1 MTRSILVVEDDAD
14 LRRALVMRLKAHGFD
29 VSVAAD
35 GAAAISAARTK
46 RPDLVLLDLGLP
58 VGDGFS
64 VIQRLSKLQTGAH
77 APIVVMSARDSEHD
91 RARALELGAVAYLV
105 KPFDNELLLRTLE
118 AQLPAEGAGSSSRP
132 RPTLLIVEDDADT
145 RLGFQVRL
153 RAFGYDTVTAE
164 DASTAL
170 TVARR
175 SKVDLILLDLG
186 LPGGDGVH
194 LLERI
199 RKNPELDGTP
209 VIVVSARDALVHE
222 PRAREAGAAAYLQK
236 PVDNEKLQAAIADAL
251 GAGLA
256 S

>member
-1 MTRSILVVEDDAD
+1 MKRKILIVEDDAD
-14 LRRALVMRLKAHGFD
+14 LRRALLTRLKAHGYD
-29 VSVAAD
+29 VVVAAD
-35 GAAAISAARTK
+35 GAAAVSAARTE

-64 VIQRLSKLQTGAH
+64 VMQRLGNLQVGAR
-77 APIVVMSARDSEHD
+77 AQILVMSARDSERD
-91 RARALELGAVAYLV
+91 RARALELGAIAYLV
-105 KPFDNELLLRTLE
+105 KPFDNALLLATLDT
-118 AQLPAEGAGSSSRP
+118 ALPPAEAGSPEQP
-132 RPTLLIVEDDADT
+132 RPTLLVVEDDADT
-145 RLGFQVRL
+145 RRGFELRL
-153 RAFGYDTVTAE
+153 RSFGCDVVTAE

-186 LPGGDGVH
+186 LPGGDGIQ

-199 RKNPELDGTP
+199 RKNPALDGTP
-209 VIVVSARDALVHE
+209 VVVVSARDALVHE

-236 PVDNEKLQAAIADAL
+236 PIDNEKLRAAITEAL
-251 GAGLA
+251 GPKLA